1 MPALFKHIS
10 QVVTWADY
18 QKLLRRAVAEPA
30 SSASATSPLAFH
42 YFESF
47 PFDQKPGSAL
57 LLVGEVSKGL
67 LDEVRRLAGKT
78 DRAHGSVRLDGGQAL
93 SLEVEAGR
101 VKPRLVAL
109 TLKQAGVMLEVR
121 LADEPAP
128 QATPQVAPTAPA
140 PQATPPAEPAVPS
153 PQAQDWAAKLQK
165 FQPHFEKALGALRN
179 TGAEARVEGLQAQFG
194 QMTQQAAAGQWD
206 SARDLLREL
215 VRAVQTVSVE
225 AAEPA
230 AAPAQAQPLTD
241 TFGPG
246 PDIDPGELEQA
257 ERLTASDWEE
267 HVRQPLETLQ
277 ALVVKKGAEWAQVT
291 ASELREPLEWLGIT
305 LARAE
310 RLSPR
315 RDTAD
320 FHRSS
325 WPHLISGLR
334 KAMDTVRPKLWDLK
348 QQMGEY
354 SARPEALRQQIHA
367 LGEHF
372 ALMAH
377 AAAALED
384 GPARHKA
391 LESRRQSLGTQ
402 ERRVRQALEAEEGH
416 AERQA
421 AGRGPTEGT
430 DATREADAEKRQ
442 DLRDELDR
450 LMQVADA
457 LKRAAAQPSQRLD
470 AARARSLLEGWKQ
483 AERELA
489 STLQAQD
496 YPAAVRALDPVYP
509 LLNDLLQ
516 TEPGAEAD
524 ELAAHGLMAL
534 EQLSLALN
542 LAERTAGFSWPAERP
557 QVMNLLT
564 QMHSLAV
571 AFRRECLPD

>member
-18 QKLLRRAVAEPA
+18 QKLLRRAVADPPPT
-30 SSASATSPLAFH
+30 ASATAPLAFH

-47 PFDQKPGSAL
+47 PFDQKLGSAL
-57 LLVGEVSKGL
+57 LLVGEVSKSL
-67 LDEVRRLAGKT
+67 LEEVRRLAGKT
-78 DRAHGSVRLDGGQAL
+78 DRAQGSLRLAEGQAL
-93 SLEVEAGR
+93 SLEVETGR

-121 LADEPAP
+121 LADEPAAVPP
-128 QATPQVAPTAPA
+128 QAAPAAPA

-153 PQAQDWAAKLQK
+153 SQAQDWAAKLQK
-165 FQPHFEKALGALRN
+165 FQPHFEKALLALRN
-179 TGAEARVEGLQAQFG
+179 AGDEARVGGLQAQFG
-194 QMTQQAAAGQWD
+194 QMTGQAAAGQWD
-206 SARDLLREL
+206 NARNLMREL
-215 VRAVQTVSVE
+215 VRAVQTLSVE
-225 AAEPA
+225 AAEPT
-230 AAPAQAQPLTD
+230 AAPEVDPPPTD
-241 TFGPG
+241 TSAPG
-246 PDIDPGELEQA
+246 PDTGPGELDQA
-257 ERLTASDWEE
+257 ERLTASEWEE
-267 HVRQPLETLQ
+267 HVRQALQTLQ
-277 ALVVKKGAEWAQVT
+277 ALVIKTGAEWTQVT
-291 ASELREPLEWLGIT
+291 ASELREPLEWQGIT

-315 RDTAD
+315 GDTAE
-320 FHRSS
+320 FHRSH

-354 SARPEALRQQIHA
+354 SARPEAKRQQIHA

-384 GPARHKA
+384 GRARLKA
-391 LESRRQSLGTQ
+391 LESRQQGLAMQ
-402 ERRVRQALEAEEGH
+402 ERRLRQALEAEEKH

-421 AGRGPTEGT
+421 AWRDRTTGTE
-430 DATREADAEKRQ
+430 ATLEADAEHRQ

-457 LKRAAAQPSQRLD
+457 LKRAAEQPSQRLD

-483 AERELA
+483 AEQALA

-509 LLNDLLQ
+509 LLHDLLQ
-516 TEPGAEAD
+516 PEPGAEPD

-542 LAERTAGFSWPAERP
+542 LAERTAGFSWPAEKP
-557 QVMNLLT
+557 QVINLLA